1 MKKLIQ
7 VSLVAVLLLSVAF
20 GLFQATRYS
29 AVPVMAGGCSTQGI
43 FHSEGNCVQPN
54 VGWNKGL
61 SWAAP
66 LQIVA
71 TVPLVRPMV
80 GWNA

>member
-1 MKKLIQ
+1 MP
-7 VSLVAVLLLSVAF
+7 
-20 GLFQATRYS
+20 FQTLA
-29 AVPVMAGGCSTQGI
+29 AGCSD
-43 FHSEGNCVQPN
+43 EGLLHIDFFCMTPN

-66 LQIVA
+66 VQIVA

-80 GWNA
+80 GWNGVGLRPSLHINSIS